1 MALRIREFADLFA
14 AEFYLRGGIR
24 GGQQVVNASG
34 LVQNLHGKTLIFNTP
49 AGTVTFDESAGAAGL
64 GGGLT
69 LQEITAQIQA
79 VHAGLQVSLRDR
91 VLNIIEATPTNG
103 VDLDKDGTANKL
115 FGFSKATDNV
125 GKVISAPGGTAPVL
139 VGIWGKTNNDGYMVI
154 IDEA

>member
-1 MALRIREFADLFA
+1 MALRIREFSDLFA

-24 GGQQVVNASG
+24 GGRQVVNASG
-34 LVQNLHGKTLIFNTP
+34 VVQNLHGKTLIFNVP
-49 AGTVTFDESAGAAGL
+49 SGTVTFDETAGAAGL

-79 VHAGLQVSLRDR
+79 VHAGLQVSLRDKI
-91 VLNIIEATPTNG
+91 LNIIEATPTNG
-103 VDLDKDGTANKL
+103 VDLDKDGTANTL
-115 FGFSKATDNV
+115 FGFSGASDNV
-125 GKVISAPGGTAPVL
+125 GDVISAPGGTAPTL